1 MVFTATHDDVDELIS
16 GQIHYTENN
25 LSCHTRQLLYC
36 FFLQS
41 YYRYGETIGVDV
53 WFADVEVMIIIACNQ

>member
-16 GQIHYTENN
+16 GQLHYAENN

-36 FFLQS
+36 VFCSHTTDMGRLLELMSGLQML
-41 YYRYGETIGVDV
+41 R
-53 WFADVEVMIIIACNQ
+53 